1 MPNPTQYKKIS
12 DRYLNA
18 SDLLVDDVHEAAGFS
33 LYHAFESMGAA
44 WIRKNAKVVPRRH
57 ESKINMFVSLT
68 RYIGHRTGIAR
79 VAILLNSLRN
89 KMLYPIPEIPSG
101 FSIPHIKFSVSDIKN
116 LSRRVKGVLRI
127 IRPLI

>member
-12 DRYLNA
+12 DRYLCA
-18 SDLLVDDVHEAAGFS
+18 SDLLVDDVHEVAGFS

-44 WIRKNAKVVPRRH
+44 WIRKDGKDVPFKH
-57 ESKINMFVSLT
+57 ESKINKFVSLS
-68 RYIGHRTGIAR
+68 RRIGAHHGIGR
-79 VAILLNSLRN
+79 VAILVIGLRN
-89 KMLYPIPEIPSG
+89 KMLYPIPEIPSD
-101 FSIPHIKFSVSDIKN
+101 FSMPHIKFSVSEIKD

>member
-44 WIRKNAKVVPRRH
+44 WIRKNARVVPRRH
-57 ESKINMFVSLT
+57 ERKINMFVSLT
-68 RYIGHRTGIAR
+68 RNMGHRTSIGL

-89 KMLYPIPEIPSG
+89 NMLYPIPEIPSG
-101 FSIPHIKFSVSDIKN
+101 FSIPHIKFSVSEIKN
-116 LSRRVKGVLRI
+116 LSRRVKGVLSI